1 MTTMAGGAINV
12 LIGGIAGGV
21 SGGAATIYLA
31 NTVDHLNPAEQI
43 REASILDD
51 SVITDQDLTLNHSIL
66 ANAESLNKVLLKVSP
81 E

>member
-1 MTTMAGGAINV
+1 
-12 LIGGIAGGV
+12 V